1 MRSFDPYYKIDGQP
15 MLAADAG
22 VRLQFSDIDDADAG
36 RDEAGFLHRSLVRSK
51 VPTWG
56 FTYSFLT
63 GEELAYLQALLG
75 EKDTFTFT
83 YGEKSCTAYC
93 AKLEVSLFD
102 RTHGL
107 YQGLQFH
114 VIGC

>member
-1 MRSFDPYYKIDGQP
+1 MEALIQDFRIDGRALP
-15 MLAADAG
+15 APDAG
-22 VRLQFSDIDDADAG
+22 MEMKFEDIDAADAG